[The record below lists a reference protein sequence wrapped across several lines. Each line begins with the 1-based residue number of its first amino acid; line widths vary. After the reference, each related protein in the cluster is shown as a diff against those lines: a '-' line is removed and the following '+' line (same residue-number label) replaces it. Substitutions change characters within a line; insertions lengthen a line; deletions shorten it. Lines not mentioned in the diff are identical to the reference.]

1 MDRFT
6 ALHYTLTVLQVLHYT
21 PNDTTLQVRGQLG
34 AGGEQGGGGAAHRQG
49 QVSGRAL
56 GEPAALPLPRT
67 RLLVTQHIIVIV

>member
-6 ALHYTLTVLQVLHYT
+6 ALHYTLTALHYT
-21 PNDTTLQVRGQLG
+21 LYDTTRQVRGQLG
-34 AGGEQGGGGAAHRQG
+34 AGGEQGGGGAADRQG